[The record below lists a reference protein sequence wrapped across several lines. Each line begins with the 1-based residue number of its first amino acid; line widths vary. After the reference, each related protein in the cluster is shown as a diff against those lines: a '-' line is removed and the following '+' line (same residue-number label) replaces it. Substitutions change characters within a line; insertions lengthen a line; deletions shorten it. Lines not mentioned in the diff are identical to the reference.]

1 MKINLVLR
9 VGVIFLI
16 IGLSL
21 GIAAI
26 PRSDAQI
33 TSGTES
39 PPIPPYGEVSLSF
52 FFPPRDIRL
61 EIECS
66 SPINFYLFDS
76 KGFKAYNES
85 GVLNPIFCFENESR
99 GMYFISLPKRD
110 IYYMVFQ
117 NLTNETT
124 YVMLTIFIFG
134 FEKDLLWTSVYFMV
148 FGIVLVVLGLINIG
162 KLFTSY
168 SQKSTLRRSQN

>member
-85 GVLNPIFCFENESR
+85 GVLNPIFYFENESR
-99 GMYFISLPKRD
+99 GMYFISLPKRG
-110 IYYMVFQ
+110 IYYMVFR
-117 NLTNETT
+117 NLSNETAFVT
-124 YVMLTIFIFG
+124 VTIFFYG
-134 FEKDLLWTSVYFMV
+134 FEKDLLRISACFLV
-148 FGIVLVVLGLINIG
+148 FGVILIVLGLLDVG
-162 KLFTSY
+162 KLFVGFCRGI
-168 SQKSTLRRSQN
+168 KEERK

>member
-1 MKINLVLR
+1 VKINVVLR
-9 VGVIFLI
+9 IGVIFFI

-33 TSGTES
+33 TFGKEH

-76 KGFKAYNES
+76 KGFNAYNES
-85 GVLNPIFCFENESR
+85 GVLNPIFYFENESR

-110 IYYMVFQ
+110 IYYIVFQ
-117 NLTNETT
+117 NISNETAFAT
-124 YVMLTIFIFG
+124 MTIFFYG
-134 FEKDLLWTSVYFMV
+134 FEKDLLHLSMKFI
-148 FGIVLVVLGLINIG
+148 FSGIILVVLGLVDVSKIFARVFHKELEG
-162 KLFTSY
+162 K
-168 SQKSTLRRSQN
+168 Q